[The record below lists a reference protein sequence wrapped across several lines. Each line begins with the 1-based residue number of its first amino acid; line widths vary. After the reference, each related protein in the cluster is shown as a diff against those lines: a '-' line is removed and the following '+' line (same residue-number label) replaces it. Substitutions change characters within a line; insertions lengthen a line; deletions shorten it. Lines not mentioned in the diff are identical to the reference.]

1 MPMVLKLQADAM
13 NEDVSVANL
22 LRTAKVIATK
32 LDLEDALI
40 WIDRELNG
48 YGQLTTEDLPA
59 YRRCTGEPKAW
70 NPYHGWQPILFED
83 AETMK
88 LCSSAPIG
96 QSLGAIEEMLRNR
109 PDTGH
114 FVFPYQHDLKTR
126 VMRAIGQTTD
136 VHIQIGVGLAFNIV
150 EAVRNV
156 VLDWSLE
163 LEKAG
168 ILGVGMSFSVEEKT
182 DAVPITQNFFAQ
194 NIGMVGNVTDQAR
207 VLNVQ
212 MVALDLDGVRNLLSQ
227 LQGAMT
233 LLPDD
238 ARDALGPV
246 AEEMAQELASDQPD
260 EDKLRGLLGSVRT
273 VCEGATGNV
282 LAQGL
287 LALLMKLLG
296 G

>member
-22 LRTAKVIATK
+22 LRTAKAIATK

-48 YGQLTTEDLPA
+48 YEQLTTEDFPE
-59 YRRCTGEPKAW
+59 YRRLTGEPKGW
-70 NPYHGWQPILFED
+70 NHYHGWQPIHFEN
-83 AETMK
+83 AETLK
-88 LCSSAPIG
+88 RCSSAPVG
-96 QSLGAIEEMLRNR
+96 SSLGAIEEMLRDRSN
-109 PDTGH
+109 TGY
-114 FVFPYQHDLKTR
+114 FVFPYQHDIKTR
-126 VMRAIGQTTD
+126 LLQAVDMPTD
-136 VHIQIGVGLAFNIV
+136 VHIQLGLGSIFNIV

-156 VLDWSLE
+156 VLNWSLE

-212 MVALDLDGVRNLLSQ
+212 TVALDLDGVRNLLSQ

-246 AEEMAQELASDQPD
+246 ADEMAQELASDQPD
-260 EDKLRGLLGSVRT
+260 EDKLRGLLGSVRK

-282 LAQGL
+282 LAQGT

>member
-13 NEDVSVANL
+13 DEDVSVASL

-48 YGQLTTEDLPA
+48 YEQLTTEDLPA
-59 YRRCTGEPKAW
+59 YRRLTGDPKGW
-70 NPYHGWQPILFED
+70 NSHQGWQPIQIEN
-83 AETMK
+83 AETLK
-88 LCSSAPIG
+88 HFSSAPVG
-96 QSLGAIEEMLRNR
+96 MSLGAIEEGLRDR
-109 PDTGH
+109 TSTGH
-114 FVFPYQHDLKTR
+114 FVFPYQPNLKTQLLKSIGIASDAHI
-126 VMRAIGQTTD
+126 VLSAGAI
-136 VHIQIGVGLAFNIV
+136 FNIV
-150 EAVRNV
+150 ESVRNV
-156 VLDWSLE
+156 VLNWSLE

-168 ILGVGMSFSVEEKT
+168 ILGAGLLFSVEEKT
-182 DAVPITQNFFAQ
+182 HAIPVTQTFFAE

-212 MVALDLDGVRNLLSQ
+212 AVALDLDGVRNLLGQ
-227 LQGAMT
+227 LQGAMA
-233 LLPDD
+233 LFPDD

-246 AEEMAQELASDQPD
+246 ADEMVQELASEQPD
-260 EDKLRGLLGSVRT
+260 ENKLRRLLGTVRT

-282 LAQGL
+282 LAQGA